1 MRILPSNGMRIAL
14 SIATSDPTGGA
25 GLQADLQVFR
35 QLGVHGA
42 GVVAALTIQD
52 SKKVHSI
59 LPVFPSV
66 VLEQLRTL
74 LSDIQ
79 PHAIKIGALGSDD
92 VVRNVTLALQDLAR
106 QAPIVLDP
114 ILFSSSG
121 TPLLERRAWA
131 ALQTLFGAC
140 ELVTPNLPEAEALS
154 GRDVTQRAGVEDA
167 ARFFVEELGAGA
179 VLVKGGHRGGGEVAD
194 LLAVQDARGGLT
206 FDWLESERIDVAAVH
221 GTGCALSSAITAR
234 LATGASLPNAVA
246 DARAFVAAA
255 MKAARP
261 PGGGAH
267 FLVYS

>member
-1 MRILPSNGMRIAL
+1 MRIAL
-14 SIATSDPTGGA
+14 TIATSDPTGGA

-35 QLGVHGA
+35 KLGVHGA

-74 LSDIQ
+74 LSDVR

-92 VVRNVTLALQDLAR
+92 VVRNVALGLEDLG
-106 QAPIVLDP
+106 QEIPIVLDP

-131 ALQTLFGAC
+131 ALQDLCGAC

-154 GRDVTQRAGVEDA
+154 GRDVSRRSGVEDA

-179 VLVKGGHRGGGEVAD
+179 VLVKGGHRDEAVIAD
-194 LLAVQDARGGLT
+194 LLAVPDTQGGLD
-206 FDWLESERIDVAAVH
+206 FDWLESQRIEIGPVH
-221 GTGCALSSAITAR
+221 GTGCALSSAITAH
-234 LATGASLPNAVA
+234 LAMGASLPEAVA
-246 DARAFVAAA
+246 SARAFVAAA
-255 MKAARP
+255 IEAARRL
-261 PGGGAH
+261 GDGAH